1 VRGDEGRN
9 VKKGGN
15 QGHINLQGAV
25 YRAVCATIIQRFID
39 RCEENVTDN
48 TEALNVYRSLLLEY
62 KDGLEHGFYEGDFS
76 KIPNVNSELYLSGS
90 DDPDLC
96 YTFVDLSG
104 DGKKEMLIAD
114 CSERMY
120 NWYNV
125 PYNVYDFY
133 GYQDGNVSR
142 CFPIASMGYRMR
154 YSLCE
159 DGIVKVYGSGGARA
173 YGYDFY
179 KFIPGSVTPE
189 RLCSLAYDGWYG
201 DAYTMTDAQG
211 NSSTVTEAQW
221 NAYLGQYA
229 DKTDIMWYSLED
241 FQ

>member
-1 VRGDEGRN
+1 MRGDEGRN

-133 GYQDGNVSR
+133 GYQDG
-142 CFPIASMGYRMR
+142 
-154 YSLCE
+154 
-159 DGIVKVYGSGGARA
+159 IVKVYGSGGARA